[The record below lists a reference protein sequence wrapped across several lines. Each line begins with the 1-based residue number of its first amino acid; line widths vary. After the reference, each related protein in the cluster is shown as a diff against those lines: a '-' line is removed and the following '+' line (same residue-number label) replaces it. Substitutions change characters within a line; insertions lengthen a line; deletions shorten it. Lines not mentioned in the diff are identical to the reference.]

1 MVEVTVFVETEVNPA
16 EDEDKVQAAV
26 NNVVGNASIT
36 VKASQIGSTL
46 TAEAK
51 GLDSLVKLR
60 NMLRNDRIRDASR
73 RILFKSIRG
82 NKISF
87 FLNKQVAF
95 AGHISFSEETAE
107 SPLGPIHFVIE
118 TDDPDQLVEW
128 IAEKTGKQEDKSWRK
143 EH

>member
-1 MVEVTVFVETEVNPA
+1 MVEVTVFVETEVNPT

-26 NNVVGNASIT
+26 NNVLGNASIT
-36 VKASQIGSTL
+36 VKASQTGSTL

-60 NMLRNDRIRDASR
+60 NMLRSDRNRDASR

-107 SPLGPIHFVIE
+107 SPLGPIRFIIE
-118 TDDPDQLVEW
+118 TDDPEQLVEW
-128 IAEKTGKQEDKSWRK
+128 IAEKTGK
-143 EH
+143 